1 MNSANADS
9 MTPIDESC
17 QCYTCRTFTRAYLRH
32 LIIARE
38 MLASTLISIHNI
50 QFLVTLMN
58 NARQAIL
65 EQRFPEFAAEF
76 LDRYQPSRQKE
87 LV

>member
-1 MNSANADS
+1 
-9 MTPIDESC
+9 
-17 QCYTCRTFTRAYLRH
+17 
-32 LIIARE
+32 
-38 MLASTLISIHNI
+38 
-50 QFLVTLMN
+50 MN